1 MHSHFSRFQFFFD
14 PPHIQQL
21 AKSDRRFL
29 QRIFREKSHANVD
42 AFYAID
48 CEEAELPKKFRQLYE
63 AVLKA
68 DGSATRA
75 YQLIVNSLTQYYSR
89 ITWAT
94 SVQKQVI
101 KFLEDS
107 ILSKFQDLGGQLIG
121 QKSLFELEL
130 VCLLELFVLRYASNC
145 VNEDTIFEL
154 LTNIREKGGEEHMS
168 AFVNDH
174 IVNHFGFSLEHRLR
188 PIVERLDLKV
198 KAFRGDQPF
207 SSSAGVGRRK
217 LSLHTLE
224 RASEVGN
231 GGRGGSSG
239 KGNSSEP
246 TRSSVSTNTE
256 EEEDGV
262 GEQQSEAKVGIS
274 SSTGR
279 RQQQHRRNGRHS
291 SSVGGTDGGGEEQK
305 EAEEV
310 EEAVEERSPSPP
322 AKRLR
327 SGSNAFC
334 TTASNKRSPGKP
346 KFVVIDTSEESTGS
360 SSSTS
365 GTTSAATAA
374 TAESSSMATHR
385 IPLTRSVTANAI
397 VSSSSSSSRGRR
409 RPALS
414 PTKKATTNIKKILS
428 SPVPSG
434 ARPSMASIDVRHR
447 Y

>member
-29 QRIFREKSHANVD
+29 QRIFREKSHANID
-42 AFYAID
+42 AFYAIN
-48 CEEAELPKKFRQLYE
+48 CEEAELPKKFRQLYD

-68 DGSATRA
+68 DGNATRA

-89 ITWAT
+89 LTWAT
-94 SVQKQVI
+94 SVQKHVI

-107 ILSKFQDLGGQLIG
+107 ILSKFHDLGEQLIG

-154 LTNIREKGGEEHMS
+154 LTNIREKGGEEYMS

-174 IVNHFGFSLEHRLR
+174 LINHFGFSLEHRLR
-188 PIVERLDLKV
+188 RIVERLDLKV

-217 LSLHTLE
+217 LSLHALE

-246 TRSSVSTNTE
+246 THSSVSTDM
-256 EEEDGV
+256 EEEDG
-262 GEQQSEAKVGIS
+262 GREQQQPEAKVG
-274 SSTGR
+274 TGR
-279 RQQQHRRNGRHS
+279 RQHRRNGRHS

-305 EAEEV
+305 EAEEA
-310 EEAVEERSPSPP
+310 EKTTEERSPSPP

-334 TTASNKRSPGKP
+334 TTASNKRSLGKP
-346 KFVVIDTSEESTGS
+346 KFLVIDTSEESNGS

-365 GTTSAATAA
+365 GTTTAAPAA

-409 RPALS
+409 RAAALS
-414 PTKKATTNIKKILS
+414 PTKKIKKILS